1 MKIKKMIK
9 NLDLV
14 EKVLFK
20 GFINDKIE
28 NILINLDLVVMPTR
42 NFEGFGYTI
51 AEAMSVG
58 VPVLASKVGA
68 ITEIMSLDEGGLFEP
83 NNIDDL
89 QNNLI
94 DFNLNNS
101 FWIKRAEK
109 AKIKINEKFGSSKIA
124 NKFRQNINEKYTNAQ
139 LR

>member
-1 MKIKKMIK
+1 MIK
-9 NLDLV
+9 DLDLV

-58 VPVLASKVGA
+58 IPVLASKVGA

-89 QNNLI
+89 QNKILKSYSHCTNPINLI
-94 DFNLNNS
+94 DT
-101 FWIKRAEK
+101 
-109 AKIKINEKFGSSKIA
+109 KIS
-124 NKFRQNINEKYTNAQ
+124 
-139 LR
+139 